1 MVILSKLQHHM
12 HWKFCDDISKG
23 SGVIMPTNKQTEK
36 SQTDITE
43 NNTTLAERDLITLSM
58 NYDTNVPI
66 YNNM

>member
-1 MVILSKLQHHM
+1 
-12 HWKFCDDISKG
+12 
-23 SGVIMPTNKQTEK
+23 MPTNKQTEK